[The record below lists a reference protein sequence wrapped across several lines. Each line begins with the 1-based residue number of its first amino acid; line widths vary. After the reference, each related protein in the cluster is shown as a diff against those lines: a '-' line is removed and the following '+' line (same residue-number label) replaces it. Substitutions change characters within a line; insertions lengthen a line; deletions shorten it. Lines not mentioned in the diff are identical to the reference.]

1 MMQKEKCVKRIAAL
15 LFALTTAFT
24 TSGKASAFGIF
35 DSYNNIKGESIEEQL
50 ENSLREKLGSS
61 IKAGEDLSANDA
73 AMRLYYLGFISGDGT
88 DINGGV
94 EFSLE
99 RGLNRVESAVFAVRL
114 LGAEDEA
121 LLVHYSHPFTDVPEW
136 ASDYVGYIYTCG
148 LLDDLIDGA
157 EDYNNLKFGPQLGET
172 TERFMSYMLY
182 ALGYRIGAGDYTY
195 YMAADYARSIG
206 ICVTDKDEPLTRAGA
221 VSAMYNTLRATIKG
235 SDRIYSDVLVEKG
248 EISYSDAVFLLWN
261 KQTSEVNEYLDAVG
275 YENAWIVPN
284 GYYKIK
290 AVGSGKLLNVASS
303 GMNSDYE
310 GVGVTLW
317 DASDDITQTF
327 RIERTERGTYYIYA
341 ASSRNGYGRV
351 LGVNKNYSSTSVGLY
366 QSTGSN
372 ALEFNIIGSADG
384 TWKIESASSKLQLGT
399 SGGTSNGSGIV
410 LGGTSISWEFTR
422 EGTMNSSG
430 EEMAVFVAKS
440 LLVTQG
446 AYDDYSHGNQNALDI
461 QPAERAVY
469 SPFNAKVVAINA
481 TETACNAVWIEST
494 DKVRYADGTYDYMT
508 LCFMHDNDISDIYIG
523 QALTQGE
530 YFYDSG
536 DYGIASGKHVHMAVY
551 RGKYNSSMNTGSGD
565 VNAEDALFLPDD
577 TYVYDDYG
585 IAWKSTSLAG

>member
-1 MMQKEKCVKRIAAL
+1 MLKDRFVKKIAAV
-15 LFALTTAFT
+15 ALTIATVLGAAYPACAI
-24 TSGKASAFGIF
+24 GLFGSSRSINEK
-35 DSYNNIKGESIEEQL
+35 SVEESL
-50 ENSLREKLGSS
+50 ENSLRQKLGSYV
-61 IKAGEDLSANDA
+61 KAGADLSANDA
-73 AMRLYYLGFISGDGT
+73 AMRLYYLGLISGDGT

-121 LLVHYSHPFTDVPEW
+121 LLVHYSHPFNDVPEW

-157 EDYNNLKFGPQLGET
+157 SDYNNLKFEPQKGES

-206 ICVTDKDEPLTRAGA
+206 VCVTEKDEPLTRAGA
-221 VSAMYNTLRATIKG
+221 VEAMYNTLRTTIKG
-235 SDRIYSDVLVEKG
+235 EDRVYSDVLVEKG

-261 KQTSEVNEYLDAVG
+261 KNSGEVKSYLDAVG
-275 YENAWIVPN
+275 YETSWVVPN

-290 AVGSGKLLNVASS
+290 SVGNGKLLNVAAS

-327 RIERTERGTYYIYA
+327 RIERTERGTYYIYSA
-341 ASSRNGYGRV
+341 ASRNGYGRV
-351 LGVNKNYSSTSVGLY
+351 LGVNKSAGSSSIGLY
-366 QSTGSN
+366 QSTGAN
-372 ALEFNIIGSADG
+372 AVEFNIIGSADG
-384 TWKIESASSKLQLGT
+384 TWKIESAADKRSLGT
-399 SGGTSNGSGIV
+399 IGSSNGSEV
-410 LGGTSISWEFTR
+410 TLGDGNTSWQFTR

-446 AYDDYSHGNQNALDI
+446 AYDEYSHMTQNALDI

-469 SPFNAKVVAINA
+469 APFNAKIVRIDAS
-481 TETACNAVWIEST
+481 ELACNAVWIEST
-494 DKVRYADGTYDYMT
+494 SKVRYADGTYDYMT
-508 LCFMHDNDISDIYIG
+508 LCFMHDNDISDLSVG

-536 DYGIASGKHVHMAVY
+536 NYGIASGIHVHVAAY
-551 RGKYNSSMNTGSGD
+551 RGKYNSAMKVGNGD
-565 VNAEDALFLPDD
+565 INVEDALFLPDD
-577 TYVYDDYG
+577 TYVYNDYG
-585 IAWKSTSLAG
+585 LMWKSASLAG